1 VKRGRFRT
9 FLNSGN
15 EVMKQLLHIIMK
27 AAPVGLEFCLSVEY
41 LDRNYLERMQNHWLL
56 RTRCILFV
64 IF

>member
-27 AAPVGLEFCLSVEY
+27 AAPVGLEFCLSSGIFGP
-41 LDRNYLERMQNHWLL
+41 Q
-56 RTRCILFV
+56 LFGAYAKPLV
-64 IF
+64 ITH